1 MAATEPQRE
10 RLFAAQRAETKARL
24 EHLGMSADLAERW
37 LKAWEGSSNMRAER
51 YSPDF
56 WERGGRWSMEA
67 WVAGQQP
74 PTIEP

>member
-1 MAATEPQRE
+1 MTATEPQRE
-10 RLFAAQRAETKARL
+10 RLFTAQRAAAKARL
-24 EHLGMSADLAERW
+24 EHMGMGADLADRW

-51 YSPDF
+51 YSVDF
-56 WERGGRWSMEA
+56 WDRGCRWSLEA